1 MLAIL
6 GKSLLGALIGYV
18 ALALLCALLLSLLS
32 TNTHDK
38 SLEVGMTSLFVAGPV
53 GAILGLI
60 GGLVLSLA
68 RAGS

>member
-6 GKSLLGALIGYV
+6 GKSLLGAVVGYV

-38 SLEVGMTSLFVAGPV
+38 GMEISMTSFFVAGPV
-53 GAILGLI
+53 GAVLGLI

-68 RAGS
+68 KAGP

>member
-18 ALALLCALLLSLLS
+18 ALALLCALLLNLLS

-38 SLEVGMTSLFVAGPV
+38 STEVAMTSIFIAGPL
-53 GAILGLI
+53 GAVLGLI
-60 GGLVLSLA
+60 AGLIQSLA
-68 RAGS
+68 RAGA